1 MLNLTDMRKRRRFDR
16 EFKQMVIELSYNRED
31 ISALASELD
40 ISADLIYRWRRE
52 AELHQGASFPGQG
65 NKILTD
71 EQKEIARLKKELRDA
86 QLERDIL
93 KKAGKHF
100 LQERWQIFQFIR
112 SNDSIFPIEKMCI
125 VLKVSRSSYYSWL
138 IRKPG
143 KRDIENG
150 DLSNRIKRI
159 YEFSKKTYGSP
170 RVTIALLEE
179 GIHVSRPRVARLMKK
194 QNLQSII
201 RKKWIVTTDS
211 RHNYPVVENK
221 LDRDFNVTRRG
232 QVWVSD
238 ITYIKTWQGWL
249 YLTVIIDLYD
259 RKVIGWAFSRSLKA
273 VHTTIPAWRMAVRNR
288 PITQVLIFHS
298 DRGVQYACNEFKEL
312 LSSCKLVERSMSR
325 KGDCWDN
332 AVAESFF
339 KTLKVEHIYQNSF
352 KTFEEAQLSVFEYI
366 EAWYNVNRIHT
377 TIKTSIRN
385 KKENLINQL
394 VA

>member
-1 MLNLTDMRKRRRFDR
+1 MCK
-16 EFKQMVIELSYNRED
+16 V
-31 ISALASELD
+31 
-40 ISADLIYRWRRE
+40 
-52 AELHQGASFPGQG
+52 
-65 NKILTD
+65 
-71 EQKEIARLKKELRDA
+71 LR
-86 QLERDIL
+86 
-93 KKAGKHF
+93 
-100 LQERWQIFQFIR
+100 
-112 SNDSIFPIEKMCI
+112 
-125 VLKVSRSSYYSWL
+125 VSRSSYYSWQR
-138 IRKPG
+138 RKPG
-143 KRDIENG
+143 KRDKENE

-179 GIHVSRPRVARLMKK
+179 GIPVSRQRVARLMRK
-194 QNLQSII
+194 QHLQSII
-201 RKKWIVTTDS
+201 RKKWVVTTDS
-211 RHNYPVVENK
+211 RHHYPVVENK
-221 LDRDFNVTRRG
+221 LNRDFTVTRKG

-273 VHTTIPAWRMAVRNR
+273 IHTTIPAWRMAVRSR
-288 PITQVLIFHS
+288 PITQELIFHS
-298 DRGVQYACNEFKEL
+298 DRGIQYACNEFKEL
-312 LSSCKLVERSMSR
+312 LSSYKLVERSMSR

-339 KTLKVEHIYQNSF
+339 KTLKVELVYQNIF

-377 TIKTSIRN
+377 AIKTSIKN
-385 KKENLINQL
+385 KKEFLRNQL

>member
-1 MLNLTDMRKRRRFDR
+1 MCK
-16 EFKQMVIELSYNRED
+16 V
-31 ISALASELD
+31 
-40 ISADLIYRWRRE
+40 
-52 AELHQGASFPGQG
+52 
-65 NKILTD
+65 
-71 EQKEIARLKKELRDA
+71 LR
-86 QLERDIL
+86 
-93 KKAGKHF
+93 
-100 LQERWQIFQFIR
+100 
-112 SNDSIFPIEKMCI
+112 
-125 VLKVSRSSYYSWL
+125 VSRSSYYSWL

-143 KRDIENG
+143 KRDKENEY
-150 DLSNRIKRI
+150 LSNRIKRI

-179 GIHVSRPRVARLMKK
+179 GIHVSRQRVARLMKK
-194 QNLQSII
+194 QHLQSII
-201 RKKWIVTTDS
+201 RKKWVVTTDS

-221 LDRDFNVTRRG
+221 LNRDFTVTRRA

-273 VHTTIPAWRMAVRNR
+273 VHTTITAWMMAVRNR
-288 PITQVLIFHS
+288 PITQALIFHS
-298 DRGVQYACNEFKEL
+298 DRGIQYACNEFKEL
-312 LSSCKLVERSMSR
+312 LASYKLVERSMSR

-339 KTLKVEHIYQNSF
+339 KTLKVELVYQNSF

-385 KKENLINQL
+385 KKEILKNQL

>member
-1 MLNLTDMRKRRRFDR
+1 
-16 EFKQMVIELSYNRED
+16 
-31 ISALASELD
+31 
-40 ISADLIYRWRRE
+40 
-52 AELHQGASFPGQG
+52 
-65 NKILTD
+65 
-71 EQKEIARLKKELRDA
+71 
-86 QLERDIL
+86 
-93 KKAGKHF
+93 
-100 LQERWQIFQFIR
+100 
-112 SNDSIFPIEKMCI
+112 MCK

-143 KRDIENG
+143 KRDIENE

-170 RVTIALLEE
+170 KVTIALLEE
-179 GIHVSRPRVARLMKK
+179 GIPVSRQRVARLMKK
-194 QNLQSII
+194 QHLQSII
-201 RKKWIVTTDS
+201 RKKWVVTTDS
-211 RHNYPVVENK
+211 RNNYPVVENK
-221 LDRDFNVTRRG
+221 LNRDFTVTRRA

-259 RKVIGWAFSRSLKA
+259 RKVIGWAFIRSLKA

-312 LSSCKLVERSMSR
+312 LSSYKFVERSMSR

-339 KTLKVEHIYQNSF
+339 KTLKVELIYQNSF

-377 TIKTSIRN
+377 TIKTSIKN
-385 KKENLINQL
+385 KKEILINQL

>member
-1 MLNLTDMRKRRRFDR
+1 MCK
-16 EFKQMVIELSYNRED
+16 V
-31 ISALASELD
+31 
-40 ISADLIYRWRRE
+40 
-52 AELHQGASFPGQG
+52 
-65 NKILTD
+65 
-71 EQKEIARLKKELRDA
+71 LRV
-86 QLERDIL
+86 
-93 KKAGKHF
+93 G
-100 LQERWQIFQFIR
+100 
-112 SNDSIFPIEKMCI
+112 
-125 VLKVSRSSYYSWL
+125 RSSYYSWL

-143 KRDIENG
+143 KRDKENE

-179 GIHVSRPRVARLMKK
+179 GIPVSRQRVARLMKK
-194 QNLQSII
+194 QHLQSII
-201 RKKWIVTTDS
+201 RKKWVVTTDS

-221 LDRDFNVTRRG
+221 LNRDFTVTRRA

-273 VHTTIPAWRMAVRNR
+273 VHTTIPAWMMAVRNR

-298 DRGVQYACNEFKEL
+298 DRGIQYACNEFKEL
-312 LSSCKLVERSMSR
+312 LASYKLVERSMSR

-339 KTLKVEHIYQNSF
+339 KTLKVELVYQNSF

-385 KKENLINQL
+385 KKEILKNQL

>member
-1 MLNLTDMRKRRRFDR
+1 
-16 EFKQMVIELSYNRED
+16 
-31 ISALASELD
+31 
-40 ISADLIYRWRRE
+40 
-52 AELHQGASFPGQG
+52 
-65 NKILTD
+65 
-71 EQKEIARLKKELRDA
+71 
-86 QLERDIL
+86 
-93 KKAGKHF
+93 
-100 LQERWQIFQFIR
+100 
-112 SNDSIFPIEKMCI
+112 MCK

-150 DLSNRIKRI
+150 DLSDRIKRI

-170 RVTIALLEE
+170 RVTISLLEE
-179 GIHVSRPRVARLMKK
+179 GIHVSRQRVARLMKK

-201 RKKWIVTTDS
+201 RKKWIITTDS

-221 LDRDFNVTRRG
+221 LKRDFSVTRRG

-238 ITYIKTWQGWL
+238 ITYIRTWQGWL

-312 LSSCKLVERSMSR
+312 LSSYKLVERSMSR

-339 KTLKVEHIYQNSF
+339 KTLKVEHVYQNSF
-352 KTFEEAQLSVFEYI
+352 KTSEETQLSVFEYI

-377 TIKTSIRN
+377 TIKTSIKN
-385 KKENLINQL
+385 KKEILINQL